1 MSDIEMTFD
10 EWWEDIKGDTYH
22 LDNRRLAR
30 AAWGAARAEPKEDDD
45 ECEHCGT
52 TMETGQ
58 LQYCPKCIPE
68 DLVG

>member
-1 MSDIEMTFD
+1 MTFD
-10 EWWEDIKGDTYH
+10 EWWDIFWNNEDSHDLVTE
-22 LDNRRLAR
+22 DVACM
-30 AAWGAARAEPKEDDD
+30 AWNAARSEPKEDDD